1 MSILVSS
8 REGRARWRDLL
19 DMVDARQD
27 DIVIERNGK
36 PIAAMIPYEDFLALQ
51 EALEDLRDAQ
61 VAAAAYKVWKQ
72 DPSRTRPYSAIRAEL
87 EAKGLL
93 DEPVEPAK

>member
-1 MSILVSS
+1 MSILISS
-8 REGRARWRDLL
+8 REGRSRWRDLL
-19 DMVDARQD
+19 DIVDARQD

-51 EALEDLRDAQ
+51 DALEDLRDAQ
-61 VAAAAYKVWKQ
+61 EAAAAYKAWEQ
-72 DPSRTRPYSAIRAEL
+72 EPSRARPYSAIRAEL

-93 DEPVEPAK
+93 DEPAEPAE